1 MINMEDKDIKLQF
14 INIKDDKVLLSDI
27 NNSLPTIYI
36 KESFY
41 SDENIEY
48 YLSMYLN
55 TKINS
60 IKNIKDNYF
69 IFDIENTIKDYSYKE
84 INNIEDE
91 IIRSVINE
99 I

>member
-1 MINMEDKDIKLQF
+1 MENDKDIKLQF
-14 INIKDDKVLLSDI
+14 INMKNDKILLSDI

-41 SDENIEY
+41 SIENIEY

-55 TKINS
+55 TNINNLKI
-60 IKNIKDNYF
+60 IKDNYF

-84 INNIEDE
+84 INSISDE
-91 IIRSVINE
+91 IIRNIIKE

>member
-1 MINMEDKDIKLQF
+1 MENDKDIKLQF
-14 INIKDDKVLLSDI
+14 ISIKDNKILLSDI
-27 NNSLPTIYI
+27 NNTLPTIYI

-55 TKINS
+55 TKINN
-60 IKNIKDNYF
+60 IKSIKDNYF
-69 IFDIENTIKDYSYKE
+69 IFDIEKTINDYSYKE
-84 INNIEDE
+84 IGSIDDE

>member
-1 MINMEDKDIKLQF
+1 MEDKDIKLQF

-41 SDENIEY
+41 SNENIEY

-84 INNIEDE
+84 INNIEDD
-91 IIRSVINE
+91 IIRSIINE

>member
-1 MINMEDKDIKLQF
+1 MEQDKDIKLQF
-14 INIKDDKVLLSDI
+14 INIKEDKVLLSDI
-27 NNSLPTIYI
+27 NNTLPTIYI

-55 TKINS
+55 TKINNL
-60 IKNIKDNYF
+60 KNIKDNYF
-69 IFDIENTIKDYSYKE
+69 IFDIENSIKDYSYKD
-84 INNIEDE
+84 INSIGDD